1 MVLLAMALV
10 VILATGMTQQQSV
23 RVFRAGHYL
32 AQQQGHSVALGAEVF
47 AGQILKRDFDQ
58 DREDGAAVDSP
69 DEFWARYSAI
79 LPLDDGGVAEVQIDE
94 LGGRINLNDLVSPAG
109 QVDTTTR
116 DRLARLLQVLD
127 INEVPVDAIVDWID
141 DNDQT
146 TSAYGAEDGEYLL
159 SDPSYRAANQP
170 FASVSELRLIRGMTE
185 EAYTAL
191 LPHVA
196 ALPVHGT
203 GINVN
208 FATGAVLQSLHQE
221 LTPAQAESILE
232 RRTEERF
239 ENLQDFLALPEF
251 AGLGLKSAGLGLR
264 SRFFEVVARIT
275 YDNRVASLVSLVY
288 RDQEGKVQTVRRDA
302 SQKARINKEPF
313 AVSEG

>member
-1 MVLLAMALV
+1 M
-10 VILATGMTQQQSV
+10 
-23 RVFRAGHYL
+23 
-32 AQQQGHSVALGAEVF
+32 
-47 AGQILKRDFDQ
+47 
-58 DREDGAAVDSP
+58 
-69 DEFWARYSAI
+69 
-79 LPLDDGGVAEVQIDE
+79 AEVQIDE

-127 INEVPVDAIVDWID
+127 ISDVSVDAIVDWID

-170 FASVSELRLIRGMTE
+170 FASVTELRLIRGMTE
-185 EAYTAL
+185 EAFTAL

-232 RRTEERF
+232 KRAEERF

-264 SRFFEVVARIT
+264 SRFLKLSPALPTIIASRAWSAWFTGTRRARCRRYGGT
-275 YDNRVASLVSLVY
+275 PARRLALTRNLS
-288 RDQEGKVQTVRRDA
+288 QFQKV
-302 SQKARINKEPF
+302 KED
-313 AVSEG
+313 S